1 MNAYFLHVITGL
13 FIGGGVFL
21 IGMCMDVTISKGEY
35 DKFVSTEN
43 GANEYTVARKSCVVN
58 LLVLTPLMYPLALQ
72 TIIVT
77 NNKCFNVLSCI
88 IFTCVHNCLY
98 FLVHRLMHTNRHMY
112 KYHKFHH
119 RFDNNLIASIG
130 NAISPEEFVTAHIV
144 PVFISGYIV
153 RPNEASFIVTN
164 YILLI
169 FNMCLHCE
177 QLTHIRWLP
186 GLVTPLQHHQHH
198 KNRTKHY
205 SGPIIDYDWLITQ
218 T

>member
-1 MNAYFLHVITGL
+1 M
-13 FIGGGVFL
+13 
-21 IGMCMDVTISKGEY
+21 K
-35 DKFVSTEN
+35 
-43 GANEYTVARKSCVVN
+43 N
-58 LLVLTPLMYPLALQ
+58 LNFEHILMGFCPIL
-72 TIIVT
+72 
-77 NNKCFNVLSCI
+77 NVRRC
-88 IFTCVHNCLY
+88 
-98 FLVHRLMHTNRHMY
+98 
-112 KYHKFHH
+112 
-119 RFDNNLIASIG
+119 
-130 NAISPEEFVTAHIV
+130 
-144 PVFISGYIV
+144 ISGYIV
-153 RPNEASFIVTN
+153 RPNEASFIVAN